1 MPLESH
7 FIQRSSDAWLHQA
20 VSRRGPRFDKCG
32 QSDLI
37 LPCMD

>member
-20 VSRRGPRFDKCG
+20 VSRRGPRFDKCKRVVFPSG
-32 QSDLI
+32 V
-37 LPCMD
+37 